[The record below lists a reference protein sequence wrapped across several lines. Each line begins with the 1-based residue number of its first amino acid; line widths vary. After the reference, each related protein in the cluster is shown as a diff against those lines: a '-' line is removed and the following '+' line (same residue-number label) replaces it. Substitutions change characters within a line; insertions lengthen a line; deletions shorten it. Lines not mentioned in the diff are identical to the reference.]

1 MDREELE
8 KQQIISESGK
18 ISPYK
23 ADDQWLNC
31 LLAEEYPIFD
41 KLLRIKQR
49 LMVLKKQE
57 KMAPQDIL
65 VLQEEFENTITELI
79 QIRRGV
85 LFKENHVN
93 NRTDDE
99 LHKVCQLMSLCF
111 MTIGKWHES
120 KSA

>member
-1 MDREELE
+1 MEREEQE
-8 KQQIISESGK
+8 NQQRISESGK
-18 ISPYK
+18 L
-23 ADDQWLNC
+23 ALLQVDDQWLNVSSK
-31 LLAEEYPIFD
+31 EEYPIFD

-49 LMVLKKQE
+49 LMVLKRQE

-65 VLQEEFENTITELI
+65 VLQEEFENTITELM
-79 QIRRGV
+79 QIRGGV

-99 LHKVCQLMSLCF
+99 LNKVCQLMSLCF

-120 KSA
+120 K